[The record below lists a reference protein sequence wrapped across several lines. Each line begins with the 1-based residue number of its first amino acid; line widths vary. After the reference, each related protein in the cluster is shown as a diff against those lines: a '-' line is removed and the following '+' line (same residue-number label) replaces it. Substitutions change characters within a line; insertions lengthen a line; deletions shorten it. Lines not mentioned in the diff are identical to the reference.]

1 MKKAILACALGVT
14 LLTGA
19 CYHATVETGLQ
30 PSAEKITQKWAMG
43 FAWGL
48 VPPPTVNVASQCPNG
63 VARVETQHSFLNSLV
78 AALTSGIV
86 TPMEITVTCAVARSD
101 AGSEVMKLGADQT
114 PQELLTAAAERSAA
128 TGEAVLVQF

>member
-1 MKKAILACALGVT
+1 MKKAMTACALGVV
-14 LLTGA
+14 LLSGA
-19 CYHATVETGLQ
+19 CYHATIETGLQ
-30 PSAEKITQKWAMG
+30 PSAETITQKWAMG

-78 AALTSGIV
+78 AGLTSGIV
-86 TPMEITVTCAVARSD
+86 TPMEITVTCAAARSD
-101 AGSEVMKLGADQT
+101 AGTEVMKLGAGQT
-114 PQELLTAAAERSAA
+114 GQELLTAAAERSAD